1 MEIVV
6 PLFRDEYQLIVNA
19 EKTKVGHLDMDVEL
33 LFEQSAWRGTRK
45 LGSLQYYN
53 WELKKMLLDAYSSPL
68 YLSVS

>member
-45 LGSLQYYN
+45 QESLQYYI
-53 WELKKMLLDAYSSPL
+53 YIYITGS
-68 YLSVS
+68 

>member
-45 LGSLQYYN
+45 SRKLGSLQYCVYIYIYIYIY
-53 WELKKMLLDAYSSPL
+53 KTGS
-68 YLSVS
+68 